1 MQYIG
6 IDVAKNTHVVASRMA
21 DGTPHGKAFQFANDE
36 RGFKSLLDRFAE
48 LGVERS
54 DCIVAMESTGHYWL
68 ALWSFLDD
76 HGYPVA
82 VVNPVMTD
90 AFRKADSVRKTK
102 TDAIDAFL
110 IAEYARFKS
119 LGPTPV
125 APEVADSAK
134 ILTRYRA
141 HLVSERTALK
151 NRATAAA
158 DRVFPELEGC
168 FSSRHSAT
176 SRAILSEFGTP
187 ARVAATDIR
196 TLTRAIREASRGRHG
211 REKAEEVK
219 AAAKASVGSVWA
231 TDALAFELAHITALI
246 GHMDE
251 EIAALDDKIAEII
264 DGPMA
269 ELLRTIPGI
278 GPVNAAVIL
287 AEVGDPA
294 RFEGPSKLYAYAGI
308 DASKLQSGKFDGT
321 EQHMSKRGSS
331 YLRYALMVSA
341 DKARMHDPYFGD
353 YYDSLRARGKHHY
366 VAVSGVARKL
376 CGVILAVMKERRPY
390 ERRPSVQAQQKEPT
404 SS

>member
-6 IDVAKNTHVVASRMA
+6 IDIAKNAHVAALRRE
-21 DGTPHGKAFQFANDE
+21 DGTPCGKAFQFANDE
-36 RGFKSLLDRFAE
+36 RGFKSLLGRLAE
-48 LGVERS
+48 LEVDPG

-119 LGPTPV
+119 LGPTPI
-125 APEVADSAK
+125 APEVADGAK
-134 ILTRYRA
+134 VLTRYRA
-141 HLVSERTALK
+141 HLVAERTALK

-158 DRVFPELEGC
+158 DRVFPEIEGC
-168 FSSRHSAT
+168 FSSKHSAT
-176 SRAILSEFGTP
+176 SRAVLAEFGAP
-187 ARVAATDIR
+187 ARIAATDIR
-196 TLTRAIREASRGRHG
+196 TLTRVIREASRGHHG

-219 AAAKASVGSVWA
+219 AAARASVGTTWA
-231 TDALAFELAHITALI
+231 SEALAFELAHITALI
-246 GHMDE
+246 DHMDG
-251 EIAALDDKIAEII
+251 EIAALDAKIAEVVA
-264 DGPMA
+264 GPMA
-269 ELLRTIPGI
+269 DLLRTIPGI

-308 DASKLQSGKFDGT
+308 DASKSQSGKFDGT

-341 DKARMHDPYFGD
+341 DKARMRDAYFGD

-366 VAVSGVARKL
+366 VAVSAVARKL

-390 ERRPSVQAQQKEPT
+390 EGRPSIQSRQKGPT
-404 SS
+404 PS

>member
-36 RGFKSLLDRFAE
+36 RGFRSLLERFAE
-48 LGVERS
+48 LGVERG

-76 HGYPVA
+76 RGYPVA

-102 TDAIDAFL
+102 TDAIDALL

-141 HLVSERTALK
+141 HLVAERTALK

-168 FSSRHSAT
+168 FSSKHSAT
-176 SRAILSEFGTP
+176 SRAILAEFGTP

-196 TLTRAIREASRGRHG
+196 TLTRVIREASRGRHG

-219 AAAKASVGSVWA
+219 AAAKASVGSVRA

-246 GHMDE
+246 DHMDE
-251 EIAALDDKIAEII
+251 EIAALDAKIAEVVA
-264 DGPMA
+264 GPMA

-341 DKARMHDPYFGD
+341 DKARMRDPYFGD
-353 YYDSLRARGKHHY
+353 YSDSLRARGKHHY

-376 CGVILAVMKERRPY
+376 CGVILAVMKEGRPY

>member
-36 RGFKSLLDRFAE
+36 RGFRSLLERFAE
-48 LGVERS
+48 LGVERN

-102 TDAIDAFL
+102 TDAIDALL

-141 HLVSERTALK
+141 HLVAERTALK

-168 FSSRHSAT
+168 FSSKHSAT
-176 SRAILSEFGTP
+176 SRAILAEFGTP

-196 TLTRAIREASRGRHG
+196 TLTRVIREASRGRHG
-211 REKAEEVK
+211 REKAEKVK
-219 AAAKASVGSVWA
+219 AVAKASVGSVWA
-231 TDALAFELAHITALI
+231 TDALAFELARITALI
-246 GHMDE
+246 DHMDE
-251 EIAALDDKIAEII
+251 EIAALDAKIAEVVA
-264 DGPMA
+264 GPMA

-278 GPVNAAVIL
+278 GPASAAVIL

-308 DASKLQSGKFDGT
+308 DASKFQSGKFDGT

-341 DKARMHDPYFGD
+341 DKARMRDPYFGD

-390 ERRPSVQAQQKEPT
+390 ERRPSVQAQQKELT

>member
-6 IDVAKNTHVVASRMA
+6 IDIAKNVHVAASRLE

-36 RGFKSLLDRFAE
+36 RGFKSLLARFAE
-48 LGVERS
+48 LEVDPD
-54 DCIVAMESTGHYWL
+54 DCIVALESTGHYWL

-82 VVNPVMTD
+82 VVNPVLTD

-102 TDAIDAFL
+102 TDAVDAFL

-119 LGPTPV
+119 LGPTPI
-125 APEVADSAK
+125 APEIADGAK
-134 ILTRYRA
+134 VLTRYRA
-141 HLVSERTALK
+141 HLVAERTALK
-151 NRATAAA
+151 NRAAAAA

-168 FSSRHSAT
+168 FSSKHSAT
-176 SRAILSEFGTP
+176 SRAILAEFGTP

-196 TLTRAIREASRGRHG
+196 TLTRVIRTASHGRHG
-211 REKAEEVK
+211 RKKAEEVK
-219 AAAKASVGSVWA
+219 AAAKASVGSIWA
-231 TDALAFELAHITALI
+231 ADALAFELAHIAALI
-246 GHMDE
+246 DHMDE
-251 EIAALDDKIAEII
+251 EIAALDAKIAETIA
-264 DGPMA
+264 GPMA
-269 ELLRTIPGI
+269 DLLRTIPGI

-294 RFEGPSKLYAYAGI
+294 RFEEPSKLCAYAGI
-308 DASKLQSGKFDGT
+308 DASKSQSGKFDGA

-341 DKARMHDPYFGD
+341 DKARMRDPYFGD

-376 CGVILAVMKERRPY
+376 CGVILAVMKEQRPY
-390 ERRPSVQAQQKEPT
+390 ESRPSIQSRQKGPA